1 MRDGEFVAIVGPS
14 GCGKSTI
21 LNLVAGLD
29 RPSEGRILLN
39 QVPVEG
45 PNPSVGFMLQK
56 DLLLPWRTIVHNVEF
71 GLEARAISRAERR
84 ERALRELQRCR
95 LHDFADSY
103 PYQLSGGMR
112 QRAALA
118 RTLAIEPAI
127 VLLDEPFSALD
138 AQTKLILQK
147 SFAQTIASSSI
158 TTLLITHDLM
168 EAVIMSDRILVMS
181 ERPGRIV
188 EEIPVDLPDRD
199 NPLARISA
207 PRAREYVDHL
217 LAACIWRRRPH
228 DAAPTSPPRSS
239 VQRSLRASSAS
250 GRAGRIEHVEVAPAA
265 ALASRASILIGSLA
279 FGVVF
284 LLAWQFLPPALG
296 VPSFIIPTVTDLARE
311 FGRMVARENLL
322 VHILSTA
329 TIATI
334 GFVIGSL
341 LGAAMGYLLGMSVFI
356 EKVLSPYILGLQIA
370 PKVAFAPLFIM
381 WLGYNAWPKLL
392 VTILVVFFP
401 ILVNVLQSMKT
412 VDRDLINLARAY
424 SMSRMQIFWKIEV
437 PASMPALM
445 AGLRIG
451 ATLAVIGVTVGELVG
466 GNTGLGY
473 LITFGEGQANT
484 AMVFNAIVLLTLIG
498 IVLYGAVAMLEAR
511 VLHYIPRAM
520 R

>member
-1 MRDGEFVAIVGPS
+1 MLNTASVLDLIGVSKRFPAPGGRAWLTAIERVSLDVRSGEFVAIVGPS

-95 LHDFADSY
+95 LSDFAASY

-127 VLLDEPFSALD
+127 VLLDEPFTALD

-147 SFAQTIASSSI
+147 SFAQTIASSAI

-199 NPLARISA
+199 NPMARISA

-217 LAACIWRRRPH
+217 LA
-228 DAAPTSPPRSS
+228 
-239 VQRSLRASSAS
+239 SLHLQ
-250 GRAGRIEHVEVAPAA
+250 EKAA
-265 ALASRASILIGSLA
+265 A
-279 FGVVF
+279 
-284 LLAWQFLPPALG
+284 
-296 VPSFIIPTVTDLARE
+296 
-311 FGRMVARENLL
+311 
-322 VHILSTA
+322 
-329 TIATI
+329 
-334 GFVIGSL
+334 
-341 LGAAMGYLLGMSVFI
+341 
-356 EKVLSPYILGLQIA
+356 
-370 PKVAFAPLFIM
+370 
-381 WLGYNAWPKLL
+381 
-392 VTILVVFFP
+392 
-401 ILVNVLQSMKT
+401 
-412 VDRDLINLARAY
+412 
-424 SMSRMQIFWKIEV
+424 
-437 PASMPALM
+437 
-445 AGLRIG
+445 
-451 ATLAVIGVTVGELVG
+451 
-466 GNTGLGY
+466 
-473 LITFGEGQANT
+473 
-484 AMVFNAIVLLTLIG
+484 
-498 IVLYGAVAMLEAR
+498 
-511 VLHYIPRAM
+511 
-520 R
+520 

>member
-1 MRDGEFVAIVGPS
+1 MLNTASVLDLIGVSKRFPAPGGRAWLTAIERVSLVVRSGEFVAIVGPS

-95 LHDFADSY
+95 LQDFAASY

-127 VLLDEPFSALD
+127 VLLDEPFSSLD

-147 SFAQTIASSSI
+147 SFAQTIASSAI

-181 ERPGRIV
+181 ERPGRII

-199 NPLARISA
+199 NPMARISA

-217 LAACIWRRRPH
+217 LASLH
-228 DAAPTSPPRSS
+228 LQEKAA
-239 VQRSLRASSAS
+239 
-250 GRAGRIEHVEVAPAA
+250 
-265 ALASRASILIGSLA
+265 
-279 FGVVF
+279 
-284 LLAWQFLPPALG
+284 
-296 VPSFIIPTVTDLARE
+296 
-311 FGRMVARENLL
+311 
-322 VHILSTA
+322 
-329 TIATI
+329 
-334 GFVIGSL
+334 
-341 LGAAMGYLLGMSVFI
+341 
-356 EKVLSPYILGLQIA
+356 
-370 PKVAFAPLFIM
+370 
-381 WLGYNAWPKLL
+381 
-392 VTILVVFFP
+392 
-401 ILVNVLQSMKT
+401 
-412 VDRDLINLARAY
+412 
-424 SMSRMQIFWKIEV
+424 
-437 PASMPALM
+437 
-445 AGLRIG
+445 
-451 ATLAVIGVTVGELVG
+451 
-466 GNTGLGY
+466 
-473 LITFGEGQANT
+473 
-484 AMVFNAIVLLTLIG
+484 
-498 IVLYGAVAMLEAR
+498 
-511 VLHYIPRAM
+511 
-520 R
+520 

>member
-1 MRDGEFVAIVGPS
+1 MLNTASVLDLIGVSKRFPAPGGRAWLTAIERVCLDVRSGEFVAIVGPS

-95 LHDFADSY
+95 LSDFAASY

-127 VLLDEPFSALD
+127 VLLDEPFSSLD

-147 SFAQTIASSSI
+147 SFAQTIASSAI

-181 ERPGRIV
+181 ERPGRII

-199 NPLARISA
+199 NPMARISA

-217 LAACIWRRRPH
+217 LASLH
-228 DAAPTSPPRSS
+228 LQEKAA
-239 VQRSLRASSAS
+239 
-250 GRAGRIEHVEVAPAA
+250 
-265 ALASRASILIGSLA
+265 
-279 FGVVF
+279 
-284 LLAWQFLPPALG
+284 
-296 VPSFIIPTVTDLARE
+296 
-311 FGRMVARENLL
+311 
-322 VHILSTA
+322 
-329 TIATI
+329 
-334 GFVIGSL
+334 
-341 LGAAMGYLLGMSVFI
+341 
-356 EKVLSPYILGLQIA
+356 
-370 PKVAFAPLFIM
+370 
-381 WLGYNAWPKLL
+381 
-392 VTILVVFFP
+392 
-401 ILVNVLQSMKT
+401 
-412 VDRDLINLARAY
+412 
-424 SMSRMQIFWKIEV
+424 
-437 PASMPALM
+437 
-445 AGLRIG
+445 
-451 ATLAVIGVTVGELVG
+451 
-466 GNTGLGY
+466 
-473 LITFGEGQANT
+473 
-484 AMVFNAIVLLTLIG
+484 
-498 IVLYGAVAMLEAR
+498 
-511 VLHYIPRAM
+511 
-520 R
+520 